1 MLSFACR
8 NLGRLHS
15 LVMFELS
22 LKRIVGS
29 EEEGQQH
36 STLAVT
42 SVSVQ
47 LQGDIQAREVKTD
60 SGRLERGGGQVLMIL
75 V

>member
-8 NLGRLHS
+8 NLGWLHS

-22 LKRIVGS
+22 LERIVGS

-36 STLAVT
+36 SALAVT